1 MTDDLDPQVHDA
13 YLRLGTA
20 LAPPPDVAT
29 RVVRRVAAR
38 RRHRRV
44 AAGGVGLVVAAG
56 VVGGLV
62 ALGGGSSSDTVAV
75 DQPATHGSFTITRAD
90 GSTWTTSELT
100 LTCQPPP
107 GEPFSPGGP
116 QHIWL
121 LSPRHVSADGKVLGD
136 PFVSFSGIVDKIGGK
151 TFQLP
156 LDQASDTV
164 PLVLFAADPDVPATA
179 ERANEVSSA
188 EAQASGTVTVTEASC
203 DPTPVL
209 TISAD
214 TTLGSEVE
222 QGTLK
227 VSGSFSSR

>member
-1 MTDDLDPQVHDA
+1 MTDDLDPQLHEA
-13 YLRLGTA
+13 YHRLGTA

-44 AAGGVGLVVAAG
+44 AAGGAGLVLAAG
-56 VVGGLV
+56 MVGSVL
-62 ALGGGSSSDTVAV
+62 ALGGGGSSRDVAV
-75 DQPATHGSFTITRAD
+75 DQPPTHGSFTITRSD
-90 GSTWTTSELT
+90 GSTWTTSDFT
-100 LTCQPPP
+100 LSCQPPP
-107 GEPFSPGGP
+107 GESFDPNGP
-116 QHIWL
+116 QHIYL
-121 LSPRHVSADGKVLGD
+121 YSPRDVSADGKVLGH
-136 PFVSFSGIVDKIGGK
+136 PFVYFSGIVAKIDGK
-151 TFQLP
+151 TFTLP

-188 EAQASGTVTVTEASC
+188 ESQASGTVTVTEASC

-209 TISAD
+209 TIQAD